1 MFNKL
6 PMVSPGFCGEDG
18 GVKRILKRATGR
30 CLTAALLSSLTI
42 AGCVDDDGSDQV
54 DFRPEDMP
62 CPPCNVEANNLH
74 LGLNTQLDPADIVD
88 IHIEISNERASLS
101 ELINIGALAV
111 PHDPETVTVVDD
123 ELCTIGP
130 SGVTPT
136 NATIMFELLDDIGGI
151 YVVSD
156 EIPIASTC
164 P

>member
-1 MFNKL
+1 ML
-6 PMVSPGFCGEDG
+6 VSCADDE
-18 GVKRILKRATGR
+18 IRAD
-30 CLTAALLSSLTI
+30 L
-42 AGCVDDDGSDQV
+42 V
-54 DFRPEDMP
+54 DFRPVDLP
-62 CPPCNVEANNLH
+62 CPPCDVEANNLH

-88 IHIEISNERASLS
+88 IDIKISNERASIS
-101 ELINIGALAV
+101 EIINIGAIAV
-111 PHDPETVTVVDD
+111 PHAPETVTVVED

-136 NATIMFELLDDIGGI
+136 DATIIFELLDDVGGT